1 MRYLLDTHALVWLL
15 SSQDR
20 KLPRDIR
27 ESVRYCEDA
36 FFVSE
41 LSLIEII
48 QLQQTGRI
56 DLGYTPQAVRNI
68 VSRDNII
75 ILSPTPDIIDVFYG
89 MEIPV
94 INGNRHS
101 DPFDRIIIATAIKR
115 DLVLVSADQKFPW
128 YAANC
133 HLQLRQI

>member
-1 MRYLLDTHALVWLL
+1 MKYLLDTHALVWLL
-15 SSQDR
+15 SSQER
-20 KLPRDIR
+20 NLPRDIR
-27 ESVRYCEDA
+27 ESIRYCEDV

-56 DLGYTPQAVRNI
+56 NLRYTPKAVRTVISN
-68 VSRDNII
+68 DNII
-75 ILSPTPDIIDVFYG
+75 IIGLTPDIIDVFYG

-94 INGNRHS
+94 INGSKHS
-101 DPFDRIIIATAIKR
+101 DPFDRLIIATALKY
-115 DLVLVSADQKFPW
+115 DLVLISADQKFPW
-128 YAANC
+128 YQATY

>member
-1 MRYLLDTHALVWLL
+1 MKYLLDTHALVWLL
-15 SSQDR
+15 SSQER
-20 KLPRDIR
+20 NLPRDIR
-27 ESVRYCEDA
+27 ESIRYCKDV

-56 DLGYTPQAVRNI
+56 NLRYTPKAVRTVISN
-68 VSRDNII
+68 DNII
-75 ILSPTPDIIDVFYG
+75 IIGLTPDIIDVFYG

-94 INGNRHS
+94 INGSKHS
-101 DPFDRIIIATAIKR
+101 DPFDRLIIATALKY
-115 DLVLVSADQKFPW
+115 DLVLISADQKFPW
-128 YAANC
+128 YQATY